1 MICIVSGISI
11 LVSIYN
17 SMSDR
22 RREIAIMRS
31 LGAGRYTVMAVVL
44 LEAVIL
50 SLGGGLL
57 GWLTG
62 HSLIALASPLI
73 EAETGV
79 TIGLFDLAPAVNLL
93 AYLTEDPIIN
103 LEFLSLLFNP

>member
-1 MICIVSGISI
+1 
-11 LVSIYN
+11 
-17 SMSDR
+17 
-22 RREIAIMRS
+22 MRS

-62 HSLIALASPLI
+62 HSLIAVASPLI

-93 AYLTEDPIIN
+93 AYLTRGADNKLGNSRPSG
-103 LEFLSLLFNP
+103 FWCPV